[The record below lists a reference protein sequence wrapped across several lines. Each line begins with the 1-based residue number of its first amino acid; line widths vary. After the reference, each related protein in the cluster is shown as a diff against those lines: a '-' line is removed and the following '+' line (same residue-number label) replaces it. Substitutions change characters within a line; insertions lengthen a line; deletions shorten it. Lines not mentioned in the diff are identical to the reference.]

1 MIRSMTGYGR
11 FQQIID
17 GYNILVEI
25 KSVNHRFYEFSARVP
40 RIYGYIEEKLKVY
53 IQSFIS
59 RGKVDVFVT
68 IDNIEGSDTEIRLN
82 DHVAKSYIGALQQLQ
97 DQYNLRNDISVST
110 VSRYTDI
117 FTVLKSPENEEKVWN
132 AVKAVADKCIN
143 EFVEMRIAEGER
155 LKRDIV
161 SRVNYIAEVVTIIE
175 QRSPK
180 TVEEYREK
188 LLLKMKE
195 VLNDS
200 KYDESRII
208 MEAAIYA
215 DKVSVNEETVRLKSH
230 LTQFEFMLKS
240 DEPIGRKLDFLMQE
254 INREANTIGSK
265 GNDVEIARNV
275 VDVKAELEK
284 IREQIQNI
292 E

>member
-11 FQQIID
+11 VQQIID
-17 GYNILVEI
+17 GYSILVEI
-25 KSVNHRFYEFSARVP
+25 KSVNHRYYEFSARVP
-40 RIYGYIEEKLKVY
+40 RVYGYIEEKLKGY

-68 IDNIEGSDTEIRLN
+68 IDNIEGSDAEIRLN
-82 DHVAKSYIGALQQLQ
+82 NHLTKSYIDALQQLQ
-97 DQYNLRNDISVST
+97 VQYNLCDDISVSS

-117 FTVLKSPENEEKVWN
+117 FTVLKSPESEEKVWY
-132 AVKAVADKCIN
+132 AVKTVADKCMNGFI
-143 EFVEMRIAEGER
+143 EMRISEGER
-155 LKRDIV
+155 LKEDIV
-161 SRVNYIAEVVTIIE
+161 SRINFIADVVTMIE
-175 QRSPK
+175 NRSPK

-188 LLLKMKE
+188 LLQKMKE

-200 KYDESRII
+200 KYDETRII

-230 LTQFEFMLKS
+230 LTQFGLMLKT

-254 INREANTIGSK
+254 MNREANTIGSK
-265 GNDVEIARNV
+265 SNDVDIAMNV
-275 VDVKAELEK
+275 VDIKSELEK
-284 IREQIQNI
+284 VREQIQNI